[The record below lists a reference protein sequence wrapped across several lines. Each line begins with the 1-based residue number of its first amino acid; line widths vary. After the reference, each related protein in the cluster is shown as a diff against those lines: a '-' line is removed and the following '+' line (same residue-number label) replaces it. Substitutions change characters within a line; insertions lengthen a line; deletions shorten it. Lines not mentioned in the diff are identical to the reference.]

1 MSASPEVTRGKIL
14 TAMRTAILL
23 PLLACSVWLS
33 AQDPR
38 GRISGRVLD
47 PSGSVVPGV
56 EVVAINSATGVRT
69 VARTNEAGLYELPF
83 LNPGTYTLTA
93 SAPGFRTYERKDL
106 EVRVADRLT
115 VDITLEV
122 GQVTESVTVTGQ
134 ASLLEAAT
142 ASMGRVVDTRRI
154 LDLPLPGGNAL
165 SLARLAPGVINLA
178 APNHPSLGPA
188 TEVLS
193 QITVNGVRSGN
204 VEFTVDGT
212 PSMWGTN
219 AAYAP
224 PAEMVAEFKVQTATY
239 DASSG
244 RAPGGNVNV
253 VLRSGTNQFHTT
265 LYWFHNNQHL
275 QSLDLFQR
283 QNFYNPL
290 TGPPTKEKEKSI
302 NPLNVLNRFGAIF
315 SGPVVL
321 PKAYDGRNR
330 TFWVYSFEGLTRP
343 GVERGSTFFT
353 VPTVPQRRGD
363 FSELLRLGAIYQIYD
378 PLTTTPAGGGRFA
391 RQPFPGN
398 VIPSSRLDK
407 VAQGLLRYWPEPN
420 LPGTADGRN
429 NFTRMQRSWN
439 EFRSHTTKVDH
450 NFNER
455 HRLFGRY
462 NQWFQLF
469 SSGQVFD
476 NIATGQDRYRYNYG
490 AVLDDVYVFSP
501 ALLNNVRA
509 GFTRFEQS
517 FFPLSDGFDLTA
529 AGFDPRLQSR
539 IDPQA
544 RKFPNIVIAGYQ
556 ALGGNN
562 KTRAFTNYF
571 TLSDDV
577 NWMRGKH
584 ALKFGAEWRLYREHN
599 YNFTNMTPVMNFTH
613 RWTVGPLDNSPAA
626 PIGQGLASFL
636 LGIPSDGQV
645 NVNDSS
651 AEQSA
656 TWGFYWQDDWRV
668 SRTLT
673 LNLGLR
679 YEYDQPITERF
690 NRSVSNFDFVTPNPI
705 ADRALANY
713 RRNPL
718 PELPPEQFKVNGG
731 LLFAGVGGRP
741 RALWRA
747 DRNNFSPRVGVAW
760 NFRKNTVI
768 RAGYGL
774 YYFPRGADRQSVNLS
789 GYTLRTSLVASLDNG
804 QTYVASLANP
814 FPEGWPDPPG
824 SSLGLLT
831 DVGRGVS
838 FFLEKAVNGYV
849 QRYSFGFQ
857 QQLPGELFLDISYVG
872 NRGSKMSV
880 SRQFD
885 PIPRHLLSTSPVR
898 DQATINYLSTQVP
911 NPFFPLPGT
920 DLAGTTVARS
930 QLLRPYP
937 HFTSIT
943 AEEPVGASWYHS
955 LQTVFERR
963 FRGGY
968 TFQFNYTFSKLIEAT
983 SFLNDS
989 DPAPERV
996 ISDIDRTH
1004 RFALSAVYELPFGP
1018 GKRFLS
1024 RGGALVRHL
1033 AAGWQLQA
1041 VWQSNSGAPLGF
1053 GNAVLVARVQDI
1065 PLPRDQRTLDRWFNT
1080 GAFNRDPAQQPAYN
1094 LRTLSTRFSGVRAP
1108 GVDVWDLSVLK
1119 NWSLTEKW
1127 RLQLRA
1133 EALNAMNHSNLA
1145 APNTAPTNTLFGRIT
1160 ATTGFPRYIHFGL
1173 KLIY

>member
-1 MSASPEVTRGKIL
+1 
-14 TAMRTAILL
+14 MRVLSRVGLL
-23 PLLACSVWLS
+23 MLAWGLM

-38 GRISGRVLD
+38 GRIAGRVFD
-47 PSGSVVPGV
+47 PAGAAVPGV
-56 EVVAINSATGVRT
+56 DVVAVNTATGVRT
-69 VARTNEAGLYELPF
+69 VAKTNEVGAYELAF
-83 LNPGTYTLTA
+83 LNPGVYTVTA
-93 SAPGFRTYERKDL
+93 TAPGFRTYERTNL

-122 GQVTESVTVTGQ
+122 GEVTESVTVSGQ
-134 ASLLEAAT
+134 ASLLDAST
-142 ASMGRVVDTRRI
+142 ASVGRVVDSKRI

-165 SLARLAPGVINLA
+165 SLARLAPGVVNLA

-212 PSMWGTN
+212 PSMWGAN

-239 DASSG
+239 DASAG

-290 TGPPTKEKEKSI
+290 TGPPTSEKEKSI
-302 NPLNVLNRFGAIF
+302 NPLNILNRFGAIF

-321 PKAYDGRNR
+321 PKAYHGRNR

-343 GVERGSTFFT
+343 GVERGNTFFT
-353 VPTVPQRRGD
+353 VPTPAERQGD
-363 FSELLRLGAIYQIYD
+363 FSALLSVGSIYQIYD
-378 PLTTTPAGGGRFA
+378 PLTTKPAAAGRFS

-398 VIPSSRLDK
+398 VIPPARLDK
-407 VAQGLLRYWPEPN
+407 LARNLLTYWPEPN

-429 NFTRMQRSWN
+429 NYTRLQRSWN
-439 EFRSHTTKVDH
+439 EFRSHTAKVDH

-455 HRLFGRY
+455 HRVFGRY

-469 SSGQVFD
+469 SSGQVFE

-501 ALLNNVRA
+501 TLLNNVRA

-517 FFPLSDGFDLTA
+517 FYPLSNGFDLTA
-529 AGFDPRLQSR
+529 AGFDPSLQSR

-544 RKFPNIVIAGYQ
+544 RKFPSLSIAGYQ
-556 ALGGNN
+556 ALGGSD
-562 KTRAFTNYF
+562 KSRAFSNYF
-571 TLSDDV
+571 TLSDDI
-577 NWMRGKH
+577 NWTRGKH
-584 ALKFGAEWRLYREHN
+584 TVKFGGEYRLYREHN
-599 YNFTNMTPVMNFTH
+599 YNFANMTPSMSFTA
-613 RWTVGPLDNSPAA
+613 RWTGGPLDNSPTA

-656 TWGFYWQDDWRV
+656 TWGFYFQDDWRV
-668 SRTLT
+668 SKSLT

-679 YEYDQPITERF
+679 YELDRPITERY
-690 NRSVSNFDFVTPNPI
+690 NRSVSNFDFATPNPI
-705 ADRALANY
+705 GERAIANY
-713 RRNPL
+713 SRNPL
-718 PELPPEQFKVNGG
+718 PELPPSQFKVNGG

-741 RALWRA
+741 RALWKA
-747 DRNNFSPRVGVAW
+747 DRNNFAPRVGVAW
-760 NFRKNTVI
+760 NWRKNTVV

-774 YYFPRGADRQSVNLS
+774 YYFPLGADRQSVNQS

-804 QTYVASLANP
+804 QTYLASLANP
-814 FPEGWPDPPG
+814 FPEGWLNPPG

-838 FFLEKAVNGYV
+838 FFPERYVNGYV
-849 QRYSFGFQ
+849 QRYSFGVQ
-857 QQLPGELFLDISYVG
+857 QQLPGELFLDLSYIG
-872 NRGSKMSV
+872 NRGSNMDA
-880 SRQFD
+880 SRQYT
-885 PIPRHLLSTSPVR
+885 PIPRQLLSTLPVR
-898 DQATINYLSTQVP
+898 DQNTINYLSAQVP
-911 NPFFPLPGT
+911 NPFYPLPGT
-920 DLAGTTVARS
+920 DLAGATVARS

-943 AEEPVGASWYHS
+943 ASEPLGASWYHS
-955 LQTVFERR
+955 LQTIFERR
-963 FRGGY
+963 FRQGY
-968 TFQFNYTFSKLIEAT
+968 TFQFNYTFSKMIEAT
-983 SFLNDS
+983 GFLNDS

-996 ISDIDRTH
+996 VSDLDRTH
-1004 RFALSAVYELPFGP
+1004 RLALSGIYELPFGP
-1018 GKRFLS
+1018 GKHYLNRS
-1024 RGGALVRHL
+1024 NAMVRSL
-1033 AAGWQLQA
+1033 AAGWQVQA
-1041 VWQSNSGAPLGF
+1041 VWQFNTGAPLGF
-1053 GNAVLVARVQDI
+1053 GNALLVADI
-1065 PLPRDQRTLDRWFNT
+1065 REVALPRDRRTLDAWFNT
-1080 GAFNRDPAQQPAYN
+1080 AAFNRNSAQQLAYN
-1094 LRTLSTRFSGVRAP
+1094 LRTLSTRFSGVRGP
-1108 GVDVWDLSVLK
+1108 GVDVWDLSAVK
-1119 NWSLTEKW
+1119 NITFREKW
-1127 RLQLRA
+1127 RLQFRA

-1145 APNTAPTNTLFGRIT
+1145 NPNTQPTNTLFGKVT
-1160 ATTGFPRYIHFGL
+1160 ATNGFPRYIHFGL